1 MLIMTSWLQNSILVR
16 IADLDSILWSVIFH
30 SDYVRISRVNVFLFN
45 VYGQMTEIMK
55 QYLLFWKRIKK
66 ILKTTKLTLIHLK
79 IHIQEVFY
87 IKLQFQS
94 QIVGQKI
101 TIYALLYVKKRIS

>member
-1 MLIMTSWLQNSILVR
+1 MIAKFNSGQNCRPRLNPLKCHLSFRLCKDQPSKCVLIQCLRTDDRNYETIPLVLQKN
-16 IADLDSILWSVIFH
+16 
-30 SDYVRISRVNVFLFN
+30 
-45 VYGQMTEIMK
+45 
-55 QYLLFWKRIKK
+55 KK
-66 ILKTTKLTLIHLK
+66 ILKTTKLTSIHLK

-101 TIYALLYVKKRIS
+101 TIYALLYVKKKELAKT